1 MYGSGFR
8 NRGGTGIMMRRAV
21 DGAPTNDAEAD
32 DTDDPVAFAAVFF
45 AAVVVASDRD
55 VLWAWTA
62 AVDGGH
68 TTSLA
73 GVVGHRRTVMTTVT
87 TSATTSTATSA
98 TRMET
103 TVVAICVLSF
113 F

>member
-8 NRGGTGIMMRRAV
+8 NRGGTGMMMRRAV
-21 DGAPTNDAEAD
+21 DGAPTNDADAD
-32 DTDDPVAFAAVFF
+32 ADDPVAFAAVFF

-55 VLWAWTA
+55 VLWTA